1 MRWPVSTRR
10 GLAQALGR
18 DDDHTEW
25 FGRVCDALLPDYM
38 YSLDMQRAEG
48 EPLPDMPPVPVVA
61 VRAGVAPY
69 GGADLAWPPGWA
81 GLWRGRHVLP
91 APAISIT
98 GEPDLLK
105 GFQRS

>member
-1 MRWPVSTRR
+1 MRWPVSTRKGWR
-10 GLAQALGR
+10 RRWAA
-18 DDDHTEW
+18 TTTIATW
-25 FGRVCDALLPDYM
+25 FGRVCDALLPNYM
-38 YSLDMQRAEG
+38 YSLDMQRSPG

-69 GGADLAWPPGWA
+69 AGPDIAWPPGWA

-91 APAISIT
+91 APAIRIT
-98 GEPDLLK
+98 GEADLIK